1 MNIHFYNWIL
11 LTSIGISILIIIF
24 ILFPNSPYL
33 GVLIVLLGAL
43 LGYLVGESLYKSHVE
58 KNRETF
64 LQKINPIIIGNIEL
78 AQLNMDIIK
87 DKTAG
92 SKLKLLKKL
101 WEKDNPARLG
111 LKEELTRDLLV
122 LKESSEEINKNV
134 LHINDLKVKFNKLKD
149 SAEFKDLMGR
159 IISFE
164 DDLEVKLVE
173 FIENSEKMSIEIE
186 EIISAE

>member
-11 LTSIGISILIIIF
+11 LTGIGISILIIIF
-24 ILFPNSPYL
+24 ILFPNSSYL

-43 LGYLVGESLYKSHVE
+43 LVYLVGESIYKSHIE

-64 LQKINPIIIGNIEL
+64 LQKIKPIIRGNIEL
-78 AQLNMDIIK
+78 AQLNVHIIK

-92 SKLKLLKKL
+92 SKLKLLKDI

-111 LKEELTRDLLV
+111 LKEDITRDLLV
-122 LKESSEEINKNV
+122 LKESSEEINEKI
-134 LHINDLKVKFNKLKD
+134 LHINNLKVKFNKLKD

-164 DDLEVKLVE
+164 DDLEVKLAE
-173 FIENSEKMSIEIE
+173 FIENSEKISIRLD
-186 EIISAE
+186 EIILAE

>member
-11 LTSIGISILIIIF
+11 LTGIGISILIIIF
-24 ILFPNSPYL
+24 ILFPNSSYL
-33 GVLIVLLGAL
+33 GTLIVLLGAL

>member
-1 MNIHFYNWIL
+1 M
-11 LTSIGISILIIIF
+11 
-24 ILFPNSPYL
+24 
-33 GVLIVLLGAL
+33 
-43 LGYLVGESLYKSHVE
+43 
-58 KNRETF
+58 
-64 LQKINPIIIGNIEL
+64 QKINPIIRGNIEL